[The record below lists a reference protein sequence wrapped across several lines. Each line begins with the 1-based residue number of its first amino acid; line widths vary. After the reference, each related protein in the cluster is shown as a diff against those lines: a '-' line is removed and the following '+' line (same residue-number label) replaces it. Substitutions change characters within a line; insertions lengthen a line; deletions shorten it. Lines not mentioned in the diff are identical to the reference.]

1 MAASTGPKYEK
12 NCKVCNSKFRSMI
25 ENLKIS
31 GMSPEKIFNYLK
43 GLESPTDKAIVQR
56 EDINPSSIR
65 RHMAKHFDIKDGV
78 IVKMAESEAR
88 IEQSRG
94 VYQQGVAIVIDKV
107 NTVSH
112 LIEVNMA
119 KLEKVETDF
128 RNQKLEHTM
137 TVQYTNTIRG
147 LIETLAKLTGDLK
160 QEGNI
165 DVNFFNNEIT
175 IFAEIVLS
183 TIRKIDKELG
193 LNGTLEIVFAQ
204 EFKNQ
209 WDAYRL
215 RQQRIM
221 NGDLSPTE
229 GQKELNLNTFNVVKN
244 DDDF

>member
-1 MAASTGPKYEK
+1 MPKGPKYESS
-12 NCKVCNSKFRSMI
+12 CKTCNSKFRNVI
-25 ENLKIS
+25 ERLHVEK
-31 GMSPEKIFNYLK
+31 MSPEHICRYLQ
-43 GLESPTDKAIVQR
+43 GLEAPSDKAIVQK
-56 EDINPSSIR
+56 EDLKPSSIR
-65 RHMAKHFDIKDGV
+65 RHMQRHFDVKDGV
-78 IVKMAESEAR
+78 IIKVAESESK
-88 IEQSRG
+88 IEQSRS
-94 VYQQGVAIVIDKV
+94 VYQQGVAIVIDQV
-107 NTVSH
+107 NTISH
-112 LIEVNMA
+112 LIELNMA
-119 KLEKVETDF
+119 KLEKVENDF
-128 RNQKLEHTM
+128 HGQKPEHTF
-137 TVQYTNTIRG
+137 TVQYTNVIRG

-183 TIRKIDKELG
+183 TIRKIDKELN

-229 GQKELNLNTFNVVKN
+229 GQKNMHINTFNIVSN
-244 DDDF
+244 DDDFK

>member
-1 MAASTGPKYEK
+1 MSKGPKYESS
-12 NCKVCNSKFRSMI
+12 CKTCNSQFRNTI
-25 ENLKIS
+25 ENLHVQ
-31 GMSPEKIFNYLK
+31 GMSPENIFKYLQ
-43 GLESPTDKAIVQR
+43 GLESPSDKAIVQK
-56 EDINPSSIR
+56 EDLKSSSIR
-65 RHMAKHFDIKDGV
+65 RHMTKHFDVKDGV
-78 IVKMAESEAR
+78 IIKVAESESR
-88 IEQSRG
+88 IEQSRSI
-94 VYQQGVAIVIDKV
+94 YQQGVAIVIDKI
-107 NTVSH
+107 NTISH

-119 KLEKVETDF
+119 KLEKVENDF
-128 RNQKLEHTM
+128 HGQKAEHTF
-137 TVQYTNTIRG
+137 TVQYTNAVKG

-183 TIRKIDKELG
+183 TIRKIDKELN
-193 LNGTLEIVFAQ
+193 LNGTLEVVFAQ

-229 GQKELNLNTFNVVKN
+229 GQKDMHINTFNIMSKDEN
-244 DDDF
+244 DF